1 MKKGFTQINL
11 AVILWGFTA
20 ILGKAISLSAPVLV
34 WYRMLIASAIL
45 WLIISYRKEWPQLA
59 KNDLKRLILIGIL
72 FSIHW
77 IAFYGCV
84 KLANASI
91 AVVCLACASV
101 FTAVLDP
108 LLNKQKINKKELLL
122 GLLAVLGVIC
132 IYTLHSPTDEQ
143 ATAPM
148 VNFNL
153 GLLLGVLA
161 SVISSLFSVLN
172 KPLAEKYSARPL
184 VFSEMVGGLTFLSL
198 LAPIYLYMQPN
209 VQLSPVGFD
218 YLWIF
223 ILGYCCTVW
232 AQSLAMSSLK
242 TLSPFT
248 VTLSVNLEPVYG
260 ILLAFLIFKENNQ
273 LGYGFYIGLVFIFTS
288 VALQTALTLRQV
300 KQKKKRPFILN
311 RVRHF
316 HFTPKLKS
324 EHLFRKKKK

>member
-1 MKKGFTQINL
+1 MKKGFAQINL

-34 WYRMLIASAIL
+34 WYRMLIAAFIL
-45 WLIISYRKEWPQLA
+45 FVIISYRKEWPSLA
-59 KNDLKRLILIGIL
+59 KKDIKKLIFIGIL

-77 IAFYGCV
+77 MSFYGCV

-108 LLNKQKINKKELLL
+108 IMNRQKINKNELFL
-122 GLLAVLGVIC
+122 GLLAVLGVVC
-132 IYTLHSPTDEQ
+132 IYSLHSPEAVQ
-143 ATAPM
+143 AVPM

-161 SVISSLFSVLN
+161 AVISSLFSVLN
-172 KPLAEKYSARPL
+172 KPLAGKYPARPL
-184 VFSEMVGGLTFLSL
+184 VFSEMASGLAFLTL
-198 LAPIYLYMQPN
+198 LAPVFLYLQPQA
-209 VQLSPVGFD
+209 QLLPAGLD
-218 YLWIF
+218 YVWLF

-260 ILLAFLIFKENNQ
+260 ILLAFLIFKENDQ
-273 LGYGFYIGLVFIFTS
+273 LGYGFYIGLVLIFTS
-288 VALQTALTLRQV
+288 VALQAVLTLKAV
-300 KQKKKRPFILN
+300 KQNKKRPFILN
-311 RVRHF
+311 RIRHF
-316 HFTPKLKS
+316 RFSPRLKT
-324 EHLFRKKKK
+324 ETIFRKKKK